1 MAEGS
6 IDPAERAR
14 TVSVAKCADYDR
26 ENVASAVAAVL
37 APLGGIGR
45 FVSPGET
52 ILIKPNML
60 SAREPDKAVTT
71 HPEVLRAVIRLVKGA
86 GAVPI
91 VGDSPSGPSTE
102 GILRNLAAKTGIGRV
117 CEEEG
122 VEFAFFTESKRVENP
137 DGVVAKYFEVT
148 TVLDRVDGVI
158 SLAKFKTHTF
168 TVMTGA
174 VKNLFGLMVGL
185 KKAEFHFRLR
195 DRDAFSEML
204 VDFAERI
211 GPRLTVMDAVVGMEG
226 DGPGGGNPRRIGL
239 LIASTDV
246 HSLDLYVTRMMG
258 IAPTAAPSVA
268 AAQRR
273 GLVALSAS
281 QLELVG
287 DAAGTPPIQGFRM
300 PSTVQRYGGIPSVLG
315 AFIGEVVTR
324 KPVFL
329 ASECTRCNACVEI
342 CPVKALE
349 LGPRKPGVDRA
360 ACIRC
365 YCCQET
371 CPEKAVVL
379 RRRPLRSLGDGIAGG
394 IKGRKASAPLSERE

>member
-1 MAEGS
+1 MGPRS
-6 IDPAERAR
+6 TRPVERSR
-14 TVSVAKCADYDR
+14 TVSVAKCADYDPDR
-26 ENVASAVAAVL
+26 VASAVAAVL
-37 APLGGIGR
+37 APIGGMGR

-60 SAREPDKAVTT
+60 AARTPEKAVTT

-102 GILRNLAAKTGIGRV
+102 GILRNLAGRTGIGKV

-122 VEFAFFTESKRVENP
+122 VEFALFTGSVRIENP
-137 DGVVAKYFEVT
+137 GGRVAKYFEVT
-148 TVLDRVDGVI
+148 DVLDRVDGVI

-174 VKNLFGLMVGL
+174 VKNAFGLMVGL
-185 KKAEFHFRLR
+185 KKAEFHFRFR

-211 GPRLTVMDAVVGMEG
+211 GPRLTIMDAVVGMEG
-226 DGPGGGNPRRIGL
+226 DGPGGGDPRRIGL

-246 HSLDLYVTRMMG
+246 HSLDMYVTRMMG
-258 IAPTAAPSVA
+258 IAPSAAPSVA

-273 GLVALSAS
+273 GLAAPSAS
-281 QLELVG
+281 ELELVG
-287 DAAGTPPIQGFRM
+287 DAAGTPPVRGFRM
-300 PSTVQRYGGIPSVLG
+300 PSTAQKYGGIPSVLG

-329 ASECTRCNACVEI
+329 APECTRCDACVEI

-349 LGPRKPGVDRA
+349 LGPRKPRIDRV

-379 RRRPLRSLGDGIAGG
+379 RRRPLRSL
-394 IKGRKASAPLSERE
+394 ASAMVSGVVKRR

>member
-1 MAEGS
+1 MTPDTRS
-6 IDPAERAR
+6 R
-14 TVSVAKCADYDR
+14 TVSISSCTDYSRDEVSR
-26 ENVASAVAAVL
+26 AIEAVL

-52 ILIKPNML
+52 ILLKPNML
-60 SAREPDKAVTT
+60 AAREPEKAVTT
-71 HPEVLRAVIRLVKGA
+71 HPEVLRAVIRLVKAA

-91 VGDSPSGPSTE
+91 VGDSPSGLSSE
-102 GILRNLAAKTGIGRV
+102 RILRNLAERTGIGKV

-122 VEFAFFTESKRVENP
+122 VEFAFFTESERIANP

-174 VKNLFGLMVGL
+174 VKNLFGVMVGL
-185 KKAEFHFRLR
+185 KKADFHFRLR
-195 DRDAFSEML
+195 DRDSFSEML
-204 VDFAERI
+204 VDLAERI
-211 GPRLTVMDAVVGMEG
+211 RPRLTIMDAVVGMEG
-226 DGPGGGNPRRIGL
+226 DGPGGGDPRWLGL

-246 HSLDLYVTRMMG
+246 HSLDLYVTHLMG
-258 IAPTAAPSVA
+258 IEPSSAPSVA

-273 GLVALSAS
+273 GLALASAS
-281 QLELVG
+281 ELKLVG
-287 DAAGTPPIQGFRM
+287 DAASTAPFKGFRM
-300 PSTVQRYGGIPSVLG
+300 PSTTQPYGGIPSLVGGLVG
-315 AFIGEVVTR
+315 AVVTR

-329 ASECTRCNACVEI
+329 AAKCSRCRACVEI
-342 CPVKALE
+342 CPVDALTM
-349 LGPRKPGVDRA
+349 GPKRPAVDRGT
-360 ACIRC
+360 CIRC

-379 RRRPLRSLGDGIAGG
+379 RRMPLRSI
-394 IKGRKASAPLSERE
+394 GRGMLSGLRK